1 MRREK
6 TTDLEIEAR
15 REKKKLK
22 QKRKKDEPHRNSS
35 LIEVSEEKMH
45 MLVQVQ
51 KFDKNGGINEKSGE
65 GANKKKKRKRG
76 MEEADSELKSNLTN
90 DQEPEDDCEKSNGK
104 ITEEVNFADNGK
116 KRKKFFEDDK
126 MGEAAKRFQ
135 CSEDSDVGN
144 NGAGDKKKMKK
155 KEKREKVDGEWV
167 QKIITDGKE
176 AGVESEHSDGKIME
190 KGGIMKK
197 EKRNHRKKS
206 GSQMRET
213 VVEKLGT
220 ESSRI
225 EGNNFLENDGYIQ
238 TTGDETSNGNIE
250 VVYVEDSNKRK
261 KRAKSKKH
269 VNAGD
274 CNEDEKEIAK
284 SDKGSL
290 KPPKNVRAPNL
301 SENSTPRK
309 PSKRVSFSDDVQVV
323 YVEDSNKRKKRAK
336 SKKHVNVGDCN
347 EDEKEIAKSD
357 KGSLKAQK
365 NVRASNLSEKST
377 PRKPSKRVSFSDDVQ
392 VFPQYDAPKDAEK
405 GLVQGKRFSEE
416 EDKLVKE
423 AVLTYIEEH
432 RLGDE
437 GIDKVLNCR
446 SNPQVKNCWKDIGA
460 ALPWRPSKS
469 IYYRAHILFER
480 GKERNWTPEEYEE
493 VRRAAMESK
502 DKGEAKPNWRKVG
515 NELGKHRIHVKDAWR
530 RIKLPNMKKGHWS
543 QEEYKTLFDLV
554 NKDLQMRALEEKK
567 SKHGMLRDNIK
578 WESISETLGTRTNPA
593 CCQKW
598 YYQLTSPLVAEGVWA
613 DADDYRLLYA
623 LDSLDACCMEDVDW
637 DNVLEHRSGD
647 VCRKRWNQMVKHIG
661 QYGTKS
667 FAEKV
672 EILSKRY
679 CADALEA
686 REVFD
691 SKPAVDSG
699 LFGLRVADVLE
710 TREEA
715 L

>member
-6 TTDLEIEAR
+6 TTDLEFEAR

-22 QKRKKDEPHRNSS
+22 QKRKKDEPDRNSS

-104 ITEEVNFADNGK
+104 ITEEVNFADNEK

-135 CSEDSDVGN
+135 CSEDSDIDN
-144 NGAGDKKKMKK
+144 NGEGDKKKMKK
-155 KEKREKVDGEWV
+155 KEKREKVDGEGV

-197 EKRNHRKKS
+197 EKRNHKKKS

-220 ESSRI
+220 ENSRI
-225 EGNNFLENDGYIQ
+225 EGNNFLENDGNVQ
-238 TTGDETSNGNIE
+238 TTGDETRSGNIE
-250 VVYVEDSNKRK
+250 
-261 KRAKSKKH
+261 
-269 VNAGD
+269 
-274 CNEDEKEIAK
+274 
-284 SDKGSL
+284 
-290 KPPKNVRAPNL
+290 
-301 SENSTPRK
+301 
-309 PSKRVSFSDDVQVV
+309 VV

-365 NVRASNLSEKST
+365 NVRAPNLSEKST
-377 PRKPSKRVSFSDDVQ
+377 PRKPSKRVSFSDVVQ
-392 VFPQYDAPKDAEK
+392 VFPQCDAPKDAEK

-661 QYGTKS
+661 QYGNKS

-699 LFGLRVADVLE
+699 LFGIKVADVLE

-715 L
+715 LC

>member
-1 MRREK
+1 
-6 TTDLEIEAR
+6 
-15 REKKKLK
+15 
-22 QKRKKDEPHRNSS
+22 
-35 LIEVSEEKMH
+35 
-45 MLVQVQ
+45 
-51 KFDKNGGINEKSGE
+51 
-65 GANKKKKRKRG
+65 KRKRKRR
-76 MEEADSELKSNLTN
+76 MEEADSELKSNLAN

-104 ITEEVNFADNGK
+104 ITEEVNFADNEK
-116 KRKKFFEDDK
+116 KRKIFFEDDK

-135 CSEDSDVGN
+135 CSEDSDVDN
-144 NGAGDKKKMKK
+144 NGEGDKKKMKK

-167 QKIITDGKE
+167 QKIIIDGKE

-225 EGNNFLENDGYIQ
+225 EGNNFLENDGNVQ
-238 TTGDETSNGNIE
+238 TTGDETSNSNIE
-250 VVYVEDSNKRK
+250 VV
-261 KRAKSKKH
+261 
-269 VNAGD
+269 
-274 CNEDEKEIAK
+274 
-284 SDKGSL
+284 
-290 KPPKNVRAPNL
+290 AP
-301 SENSTPRK
+301 
-309 PSKRVSFSDDVQVV
+309 
-323 YVEDSNKRKKRAK
+323 
-336 SKKHVNVGDCN
+336 
-347 EDEKEIAKSD
+347 
-357 KGSLKAQK
+357 
-365 NVRASNLSEKST
+365 NLSEKST

-392 VFPQYDAPKDAEK
+392 VFPQCDAPKDAEN

-686 REVFD
+686 RAVFD

-699 LFGLRVADVLE
+699 LFGIKVADVLE

-715 L
+715 LL

>member
-1 MRREK
+1 MIRSPKMIVRNPTGKSRKKLTLQIMKRRE
-6 TTDLEIEAR
+6 
-15 REKKKLK
+15 
-22 QKRKKDEPHRNSS
+22 
-35 LIEVSEEKMH
+35 
-45 MLVQVQ
+45 
-51 KFDKNGGINEKSGE
+51 
-65 GANKKKKRKRG
+65 
-76 MEEADSELKSNLTN
+76 
-90 DQEPEDDCEKSNGK
+90 
-104 ITEEVNFADNGK
+104 
-116 KRKKFFEDDK
+116 KFFEDDK

-135 CSEDSDVGN
+135 CSEDSDVDN
-144 NGAGDKKKMKK
+144 NGEGDKKKMKK

-190 KGGIMKK
+190 KGGFMKK

-225 EGNNFLENDGYIQ
+225 EGNNFLENDGNVQ
-238 TTGDETSNGNIE
+238 TTGDETSNSNIE

-261 KRAKSKKH
+261 KRATSKKH
-269 VNAGD
+269 VNVGD
-274 CNEDEKEIAK
+274 CNEDEKEINK

-290 KPPKNVRAPNL
+290 KTPKNIRAPDL

-347 EDEKEIAKSD
+347 EDKKEIAKSD
-357 KGSLKAQK
+357 EGSLKAQK
-365 NVRASNLSEKST
+365 NV
-377 PRKPSKRVSFSDDVQ
+377 
-392 VFPQYDAPKDAEK
+392 FPQCDAPKDAEN

-469 IYYRAHILFER
+469 IYYRAHILFEQ

-554 NKDLQMRALEEKK
+554 NKDLQMRTLEEKK

-613 DADDYRLLYA
+613 DADDYGLLYA

-637 DNVLEHRSGD
+637 DNVLEQRSGD

-686 REVFD
+686 RAVFD

-699 LFGLRVADVLE
+699 LFGIKVADVLG

-715 L
+715 LL

>member
-6 TTDLEIEAR
+6 TKYLEFEAR

-22 QKRKKDEPHRNSS
+22 QKRKKDEPDRNSS

-45 MLVQVQ
+45 MIVKVQ

-65 GANKKKKRKRG
+65 GANKKKKRKRR
-76 MEEADSELKSNLTN
+76 MEEADSELKSNLAN

-104 ITEEVNFADNGK
+104 ITEEVNFADNEK

-135 CSEDSDVGN
+135 CSEDSDVDN
-144 NGAGDKKKMKK
+144 NGEGDKKKMKK

-167 QKIITDGKE
+167 QKIIIDGKE

-225 EGNNFLENDGYIQ
+225 EGNNFLENDGNVQ
-238 TTGDETSNGNIE
+238 TTGDETSNSNIE

-261 KRAKSKKH
+261 KRAK
-269 VNAGD
+269 
-274 CNEDEKEIAK
+274 
-284 SDKGSL
+284 
-290 KPPKNVRAPNL
+290 
-301 SENSTPRK
+301 
-309 PSKRVSFSDDVQVV
+309 
-323 YVEDSNKRKKRAK
+323 AK

-357 KGSLKAQK
+357 EGSLKAQK
-365 NVRASNLSEKST
+365 NVRAPNLSEKST

-392 VFPQYDAPKDAEK
+392 VFPQCDAPKDAEN

-437 GIDKVLNCR
+437 GINKVLNCR

-647 VCRKRWNQMVKHIG
+647 VCRKRWNQMIKHIG

-686 REVFD
+686 RAVFD

-699 LFGLRVADVLE
+699 LFGIKVADVLE

-715 L
+715 LL